1 MRRCTIRFAT
11 FSLVVSLYAVVSL
24 PAQAQPFQQSLGPR
38 GFAPQPAVS
47 PYLNLIRTGSDPGI
61 NYYGLVRPQIGFR
74 RDILGLG
81 QQVTNLSNVLSSDA
95 QSMAQPLVTGHP
107 VRFQNYLHYYG
118 NPLTSGP
125 VGIAGS
131 SAAQQAIPG
140 RNVNVNINR
149 SSRIR

>member
-1 MRRCTIRFAT
+1 
-11 FSLVVSLYAVVSL
+11 
-24 PAQAQPFQQSLGPR
+24 
-38 GFAPQPAVS
+38 
-47 PYLNLIRTGSDPGI
+47 LNLIRTGSDPGI
-61 NYYGLVRPQIGFR
+61 NYYGLVRPQIDFR

-81 QQVTNLSNVLSSDA
+81 QQYNNLSGMLASEA
-95 QSMAQPLVTGHP
+95 QSTGQPLMTGHP
-107 VRFQNYLHYYG
+107 IRFQNYLHYYG
-118 NPLTSGP
+118 NPVTSGP